1 MEPDS
6 FSTLLNVCRTNL
18 DLIIDLQN
26 SFGALQ
32 EKIEGAEQKIEAI
45 SLQQNALA
53 DAFDGISNKKV
64 PRISASAFGIT
75 TETVSD
81 GSGDI
86 SDIEAAIYDARELAQ
101 SANQDTRRLT
111 SAMEVHRFILL
122 KLLNHLSK
130 EAVASILDE
139 TEQYAQKRPGV
150 EGPAIARLSGL
161 ELRAFHKELDE
172 IRSLMK
178 A

>member
-1 MEPDS
+1 MADD
-6 FSTLLNVCRTNL
+6 RL
-18 DLIIDLQN
+18 DRAWKLIGDIIEILSDKEKEID
-26 SFGALQ
+26 ALKLRV
-32 EKIEGAEQKIEAI
+32 EAAEQ
-45 SLQQNALA
+45 QQSALA

-64 PRISASAFGIT
+64 PRISASSFGIT

-86 SDIEAAIYDARELAQ
+86 SDVEAAIYDARELAQ

-111 SAMEVHRFILL
+111 SAMEVHRFILI
-122 KLLNHLSK
+122 KLLNHLPQ
-130 EAVASILDE
+130 EAIASILDE
-139 TEQYAQKRPGV
+139 TEQYAKKRPGI

-172 IRSLMK
+172 IRGLMK